1 MDQNTNNNTPD
12 RNAPEGTAAPDAA
25 AKPEKSRRRP
35 NPRRR
40 PARRPA
46 QEQSDG
52 LWSGS
57 RDILGSPEIRLNEQ
71 TAPVAD
77 APAADA
83 PSAAPAP
90 DAGASAGKKPG
101 RQPGRQPGRRPGRP
115 KGTGKS
121 GAQSKPAAE
130 ATGTDAVKQP
140 AAAPAKAPA
149 RRGRKPAAQKPV
161 SDAQNTQSAQ
171 SAHSAQSTQ
180 SAAQT
185 VPNARGAQNAAP
197 VSDKSR
203 KPRSGGRG
211 RRNVPMVVSSADS
224 IVRDAE
230 ILRHEGSTL
239 HVRRMGGELAY
250 IPKAKL
256 RIIPLGGLNEIGK
269 NMTVIEYGN
278 DILVVDCG
286 IGFPDEDEM
295 PGIDLVIPDITY
307 LENNSDR
314 VRGIVL
320 THGHED
326 HIGAIPYILQ
336 KLSVP
341 IYGTRLTL
349 GIIENKL
356 QEHTLPWKAICA
368 VSRRETLSGWG
379 RPSPWNSS
387 T

>member
-1 MDQNTNNNTPD
+1 MDRITNNNKPD
-12 RNAPEGTAAPDAA
+12 RNALEGGQPHG
-25 AKPEKSRRRP
+25 RRRKAGKVP
-35 NPRRR
+35 SPPHPRRR

-57 RDILGSPEIRLNEQ
+57 RDILGSPELRLER
-71 TAPVAD
+71 AD
-77 APAADA
+77 RAGRRCRQPTL

-90 DAGASAGKKPG
+90 DADASAGKARAPA
-101 RQPGRQPGRRPGRP
+101 PARQPGRRPDAPREPASLAHRASLPPRRP
-115 KGTGKS
+115 
-121 GAQSKPAAE
+121 AQ
-130 ATGTDAVKQP
+130 
-140 AAAPAKAPA
+140 
-149 RRGRKPAAQKPV
+149 
-161 SDAQNTQSAQ
+161 TQSSSSPRHPPRHPRAAVASPPRRSRYPMRRTRIARS
-171 SAHSAQSTQ
+171 SARVRARHS
-180 SAAQT
+180 T

-197 VSDKSR
+197 AADKSR

-314 VRGIVL
+314 VQ
-320 THGHED
+320 
-326 HIGAIPYILQ
+326 YQ
-336 KLSVP
+336 S
-341 IYGTRLTL
+341 
-349 GIIENKL
+349 
-356 QEHTLPWKAICA
+356 
-368 VSRRETLSGWG
+368 
-379 RPSPWNSS
+379 
-387 T
+387 